1 LTMSDAPHTA
11 DLGTRY
17 RYRQEGAEAERE
29 RIIALLINVA
39 VDQDALLELSPADEQ
54 AATIETVIATTY
66 QLIALI
72 KGEEK

>member
-1 LTMSDAPHTA
+1 MSDAPHTA

>member
-1 LTMSDAPHTA
+1 MSEAHTA

-17 RYRQEGAEAERE
+17 RYRQEGAQSERE
-29 RIIALLINVA
+29 RIVSLLINVA
-39 VDQDALLELSPADEQ
+39 VDQDALLELNPTNEQ

-72 KGEEK
+72 KGEQND